1 MIAAEQ
7 HLAQG
12 KAKMAAHVAGG
23 VQRRECPAGKDKV
36 LTMVQVL
43 IRSKNQIKAFT
54 AALKPLRG
62 KLLHH
67 RAAARAGVSEGQ
79 NRGRVA
85 GGQGGHKG
93 GMIQMRVRDQ
103 DGLQPPSGQCGGD
116 GGKMAGQ
123 GGARVDQHAG
133 AIALYQIAVGA
144 AAGHGRRIGRAQAGH
159 AAGQGAGHGRRGF
172 PLGAMTASL
181 AAMRFRLKTLLPRSL
196 FGRAALI
203 LVVPIVA
210 VQLIVSITFIQ
221 RHFEGVTRQMTQG
234 VLIEMD
240 YLLAAVN
247 GAADLTQARKRAADI
262 AGALQFDVTLPV
274 AQSDIPAMDSRT
286 VLDWSGRE
294 IIVTLRAGLARVLAL
309 DLTTNSRTLQVY
321 VDTNHG
327 PMRLVLVRTR
337 VSASNPHQL
346 LVWMVFTSAL
356 MTVIAYVFMRNQL
369 TPITRLAEAAE
380 AFGKGQTE
388 PYRPRGATEV
398 RAAGNAFLDMR
409 ARIERQIESRTLMLS
424 GVSHDLRTPLTRL
437 KLGLAFLPE
446 DDETAAL
453 QRDVADMERLVDEF
467 LAFARGDA
475 MEAPEPVDPG
485 DLVRR
490 AVENAKRAGQVVT
503 LGAVDNPGLVR
514 LRPQAVMRAVE
525 NLIGNAVRFGKSA
538 EVSLSVSDRMIKLV
552 VEDDGPGIPRE
563 QREEAMVPF
572 KRLDAAR
579 DPNRGGGVGLGLSIA
594 ADIARSHGGALWLGE
609 SERLGGLRAEL
620 TLAR

>member
-1 MIAAEQ
+1 
-7 HLAQG
+7 
-12 KAKMAAHVAGG
+12 
-23 VQRRECPAGKDKV
+23 
-36 LTMVQVL
+36 
-43 IRSKNQIKAFT
+43 
-54 AALKPLRG
+54 
-62 KLLHH
+62 
-67 RAAARAGVSEGQ
+67 
-79 NRGRVA
+79 
-85 GGQGGHKG
+85 
-93 GMIQMRVRDQ
+93 
-103 DGLQPPSGQCGGD
+103 
-116 GGKMAGQ
+116 
-123 GGARVDQHAG
+123 
-133 AIALYQIAVGA
+133 
-144 AAGHGRRIGRAQAGH
+144 
-159 AAGQGAGHGRRGF
+159 
-172 PLGAMTASL
+172 
-181 AAMRFRLKTLLPRSL
+181 MRFRLKTLLPRSL

-234 VLIEMD
+234 VIIEMD

-247 GAADLTQARKRAADI
+247 AADTLAAAQARAAEV
-262 AGALQFDVTLPV
+262 AGALQLDVTLPV
-274 AQSDIPAMDSRT
+274 DAAAIPATDSRT

-294 IIVTLRAGLARVLAL
+294 IIATLRAGLAGVQAV
-309 DLTTNSRTLQVY
+309 DLTTNSRELQAY
-321 VDTNHG
+321 IGTAHG
-327 PMRLVLVRTR
+327 PLRLSLVRSR

-356 MTVIAYVFMRNQL
+356 MTVIAYVFLRNQL
-369 TPITRLAEAAE
+369 TPITRLADAAE
-380 AFGKGQTE
+380 AFGKGQTV

-453 QRDVADMERLVDEF
+453 QQDVSDMQRLVDEF

-475 MEAPEPVDPG
+475 MEASGSVDPAE
-485 DLVRR
+485 LVQR
-490 AVENAKRAGQVVT
+490 AVDNAVRAGQAVT
-503 LGAVDNPGLVR
+503 LGTVDSPGPVQ
-514 LRPQAVMRAVE
+514 LRPQAVMRALE
-525 NLIGNAVRFGKSA
+525 NLVGNAVRYGTLA
-538 EVSLSVSDRMIKLV
+538 EVSLSMTERMVRLV
-552 VEDDGPGIPRE
+552 VEDNGPGIPRE

-594 ADIARSHGGALWLGE
+594 ADIARSHGGALRLGD